1 MMSVVLIGDS
11 IRLGYQPQ
19 VQRLLAGEAE
29 VWGPETNGGHAV
41 NVLMHLHLWAK
52 HRQPDLIH
60 INCGLHDLRTDHFGG
75 GEPLVPL
82 PVYALYVERILRY
95 LRTHT
100 RAAVVWATTTPVID
114 AAAKAEHARW
124 SDFDRSDADVR
135 AYNGF
140 ATAICA
146 RLGVP
151 VNDLEAVVRARGP
164 ETMQNG
170 DGVHYTEAGSAIL
183 AEAVAAAIRAHRPR

>member
-1 MMSVVLIGDS
+1 MPQVVLIGDS
-11 IRLGYQPQ
+11 IRIGYQPH

-29 VWGPETNGGHAV
+29 VWGPDTNGGHAV

-52 HRQPDLIH
+52 HRQPDLVH

-82 PVYALYVERILRY
+82 PIYAVYVERILRY
-95 LRTHT
+95 LRQHT

-114 AAAKAEHARW
+114 EAARIEHARW
-124 SDFDRSDADVR
+124 NDFDRSDADVI
-135 AYNGF
+135 AYNGV

-151 VNDLEAVVRARGP
+151 VNDLGAVVRAHGAAAL
-164 ETMQNG
+164 QNG
-170 DGVHYTEAGSAIL
+170 DGVHYTDDGSRIL
-183 AEAVAAAIRAHRPR
+183 GEAVAAAVRAHLPR